1 MNDAMRAQTILLPAA
16 DGEQIEAY
24 YAAPERGQPHGAVV
38 VIHHAPGYDEATKE
52 ITRRFAAEGFAAICP
67 NLYSRET
74 PGLAP
79 REAAAQVRAAGGV
92 PDAQVVGDVAAAADY
107 LRTRPGANGKVGVI
121 GYCTGGR
128 QAVLAAC
135 NMDLDAAVDCYG
147 AFVTR
152 STSAGD
158 SLPRAAITH
167 LLHKLSCPL
176 LGLFG
181 AEDPAPPVAEVAELE
196 AALKEHGKVFEFQV
210 YENAGHAFFS
220 VDSQKYRTTAAL
232 AGWQRIL
239 AWFTRHLGADP
250 VNPGTP

>member
-1 MNDAMRAQTILLPAA
+1 MNDAMRAKTVRVPAA
-16 DGEQIEAY
+16 DGTQIEAY
-24 YAAPERGQPHGAVV
+24 YATPDGGAPHGSVV

-52 ITRRFAAEGFAAICP
+52 IARRFAAEGFAALCP
-67 NLYSRET
+67 NLYSREA

-79 REAAAQVRAAGGV
+79 REAAAQVRAVGGV
-92 PDAQVVGDVAAAADY
+92 PDPQVTGDVAAAVEY
-107 LRTRPGANGKVGVI
+107 LRTQPDANGKVGVI

-135 NMDLDAAVDCYG
+135 QLDLDAAVDCYG

-152 STSAGD
+152 STPPGD
-158 SLPRAAITH
+158 GLRRGAITH

-196 AALKEHGKVFEFQV
+196 DALKEHGKVFEFQV

-239 AWFTRHLGADP
+239 AWFTRYLGAGP
-250 VNPGTP
+250 ATP